1 MPDMPH
7 AAGLREAEGF
17 LFIGDPH
24 LSSRRPGR
32 RKDENFGQTVLRK
45 IAFAI
50 DTANERRLVPVFLGD
65 MFDRPVEED
74 EQLKT
79 QLIRILRK
87 AWTLPISN
95 VGNHD
100 IRNAVLTDGDSLAV
114 LAETGLIKVA
124 AYSGA
129 VETFRIGDKVIGMGA
144 TPYGQDAPTDARP
157 FFGKVDTIVWLTH
170 HDVAFEN
177 PYPGSMAPFAI
188 AGCRMVV
195 NGHMHL
201 RKKPIQVGKTFW
213 FNPGNI
219 TRQAIDAIDHVPCVS
234 SLTVDGRFEAIPI
247 PHETAIFDLTGKLID
262 AISPGEEA
270 KSAAAAASGEPETAE
285 SAFVSLLKADSA
297 MEMGK
302 TDDGS
307 VLLEEINEKL
317 DRDRA
322 SDDLRHLILALH
334 STVVEKAAA

>member
-1 MPDMPH
+1 MSGMHD
-7 AAGLREAEGF
+7 AKTLREAEGF

-50 DTANERRLVPVFLGD
+50 ETANERRLVPVFLGD

-74 EQLKT
+74 ELLKT

-87 AWTLPISN
+87 SWTLPISN

-114 LAETGLIKVA
+114 LAETGLLKVA
-124 AYSGA
+124 AHSGA
-129 VETFRIGDKVIGMGA
+129 VETFRIGEKVIGIGA
-144 TPYGQDAPTDARP
+144 TPYGQSPPTDARP
-157 FFGKVDTIVWLTH
+157 FFGQVDTIVWLTH

-219 TRQAIDAIDHVPCVS
+219 TRQAIDSIDHVPAVW
-234 SLTVDGRFEAIPI
+234 SLTVDGKFEPIPI

-262 AISPGEEA
+262 AISPGEQSKEIEGE
-270 KSAAAAASGEPETAE
+270 KDAAAVAE

-307 VLLEEINEKL
+307 VLLEEIMEKL

-322 SDDLRHLILALH
+322 GADLRSLILDLH
-334 STVVEKAAA
+334 ATVVENAA